1 MTVFAI
7 LAGLFGLFLFLIAVP
22 IELKFQFDSLNS
34 PRFRMRIGWLFSLVE
49 LDLPHRKQSSKQSR
63 KRVKPKRK
71 RTGYRVFLKLLSR
84 PLLLRFLDFIR
95 KTCRAVHL
103 KQLRA
108 DIRAGLGEPADTG
121 ILFGA
126 VSALFPFRGMTEVVR
141 MQWEP
146 DFGQEPVIEGT
157 SEGTIRLR
165 PIEMAPA
172 VIGFVFSK
180 PVLKT
185 MIRGMRLWTRK

>member
-1 MTVFAI
+1 
-7 LAGLFGLFLFLIAVP
+7 
-22 IELKFQFDSLNS
+22 
-34 PRFRMRIGWLFSLVE
+34 
-49 LDLPHRKQSSKQSR
+49 
-63 KRVKPKRK
+63 
-71 RTGYRVFLKLLSR
+71 LSR
-84 PLLLRFLDFIR
+84 PLLLRFLDFTR
-95 KTCRAVHL
+95 KTCRTVHL
-103 KQLRA
+103 KQLHA

-126 VSALFPFRGMTEVVR
+126 FSALFPFLGLSDVIK

-146 DFGQEPVIEGT
+146 DFGQEPVLEGT
-157 SEGTIRLR
+157 SEGLVRLR

-185 MIRGMRLWTRK
+185 MMRGMQLWSRKRSL